1 MHDWLLYIVDIKD
14 ALYIDECEALH

>member
-14 ALYIDECEALH
+14 VLYIDECEALH